1 MLEKSFKYHEILL
14 QNNHIKCLKIIKKRA
29 FLATMQVTN
38 NQTVGKQHLKRALV
52 RVLKGVF
59 CKPKGRLLQAKRACI
74 QNHDVKDYDKVIGY

>member
-29 FLATMQVTN
+29 FLETMQVAN

-52 RVLKGVF
+52 RVLKGTF
-59 CKPKGRLLQAKRACI
+59 CKSIKRL
-74 QNHDVKDYDKVIGY
+74 